1 MQGKPVA
8 IGEFR
13 CFPLPDGS
21 FLYPK
26 DAIFPGRSDAELAAG
41 LAPEKAQAEM
51 SVEYSG
57 LLVDTGKRRILIDTG
72 AGALGPGTGHLPE
85 GIAACGFSPEQ
96 IDTVILSHM
105 HPDHIGGLTTAEGKF
120 RFPHAEVVVSR
131 HEYDFWMAPE
141 NQAKLESKTLF
152 GLGALETIM
161 HSWIRSNVAPLAS
174 AGRLR
179 FVDGG
184 DELATGIQALPTYG
198 HTPGHMA
205 ILISSGRQQLLFA
218 GDTLIQPVHVKH
230 PDWKTVFDVVPDE
243 AIAARRLILDRS
255 ASDCCLTFHFHFPYP
270 CLGTVSR
277 SNSGYRWEPAAL

>member
-1 MQGKPVA
+1 MQAKAIA

-13 CFPLPDGS
+13 CFPLSDGS
-21 FLYPK
+21 LIYPK
-26 DAIFPGRSDAELAAG
+26 DAMFPGRSEAELADG
-41 LAPEKAQAEM
+41 LAPEKVQPEM

-57 LLVDTGKRRILIDTG
+57 LLIDTGTRRILIDTG
-72 AGALGPGTGHLPE
+72 AGPLGPNTGHLHE
-85 GIAACGFSPEQ
+85 EISACGFSLEQ
-96 IDTVILSHM
+96 VDEVILSHM
-105 HPDHIGGLTTAEGKF
+105 HPDHIGGLITAEGNF
-120 RFPHAEVVVSR
+120 RFPNAEVVVSR
-131 HEYDFWMAPE
+131 REYDFWMAPE

-152 GLGALETIM
+152 GLGELETVM
-161 HSWIRSNVAPLAS
+161 LSWIRSNMAPLAS

-270 CLGTVSR
+270 CLGTISR